1 MSRILPG
8 QFASL
13 TIGIMEQWNDG
24 LRLVEPTPRRE
35 YWVHWYSIWLKN
47 TTDLGICP
55 PLKEPESKGWSYRFY
70 LDSGYAIDANH
81 PENRFDRSTGSE
93 GGFYKGSDNRLA
105 SQPAPFDTRP
115 DVILRHMRPFFCNC

>member
-1 MSRILPG
+1 MKPTLRPVGS
-8 QFASL
+8 
-13 TIGIMEQWNDG
+13 G
-24 LRLVEPTPRRE
+24 LRAGGGAGLRLVAARSYASERSGLVEPTPRRE

-93 GGFYKGSDNRLA
+93 DGFYKGSDNRLA
-105 SQPAPFDTRP
+105 FSTSTF
-115 DVILRHMRPFFCNC
+115 